1 VNGRI
6 VEQTRM
12 RAGIARRMVESK
24 QQAPHFYVQTEVAV
38 DPVRDAIAAL
48 NEDADAP
55 RVTMTAALVLASAA
69 ALRAHPMFNSVWT
82 KDGLLQADEINV
94 GIAIALDDGL
104 VAPALLG
111 ADSLDLRGAA
121 SALRD
126 LAERARAMR
135 LRPAEISGATF
146 TLSNLG
152 MFDVTAFVAIVTP
165 PQVAILA
172 TARTVERWTG
182 DGRRGT
188 LTATLS
194 ADHRAVDGADAARFL
209 ETFKHALEDPATL
222 MKEAM

>member
-24 QQAPHFYVQTEVAV
+24 QQAPHFYLQTEVAV
-38 DPVRDAIAAL
+38 DAVRDRIAIL

-55 RVTMTAALVLASAA
+55 RVTMTAALVLACAT
-69 ALRAHPMFNSVWT
+69 ALKDHPRFNSIWT
-82 KDGLLQADEINV
+82 PDGLFQADEINV

-104 VAPALLG
+104 VAPAVLG
-111 ADSLDLRGAA
+111 TDGLDVRAA
-121 SALRD
+121 ATGLRD
-126 LAERARAMR
+126 LAERARSQR

-152 MFDVTAFVAIVTP
+152 MFEVSAFTAIVTP

-172 TARTVERWTG
+172 TGRPIERWTP
-182 DGRRGT
+182 DGGT
-188 LTATLS
+188 GILTATLS
-194 ADHRAVDGADAARFL
+194 ADHRAVDGVDAARFL
-209 ETFKHALEDPATL
+209 ETFKHAMEDPATL
-222 MKEAM
+222 LKEAS